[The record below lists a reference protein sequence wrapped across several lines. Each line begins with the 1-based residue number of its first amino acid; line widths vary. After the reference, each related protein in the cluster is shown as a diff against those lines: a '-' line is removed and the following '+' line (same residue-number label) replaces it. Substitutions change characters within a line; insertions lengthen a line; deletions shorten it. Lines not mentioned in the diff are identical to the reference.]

1 MLSAGGSGVPHR
13 RQTVICRCGKYQAGA
28 HWALHSGCGQPLGAF
43 REKQREQKRRGWDT
57 TMVARRVRVTGVTA
71 VIVHPALVLAE
82 LPRLT

>member
-1 MLSAGGSGVPHR
+1 MSAGGSGVPHR

-57 TMVARRVRVTGVTA
+57 TMVARRVWVTGVT
-71 VIVHPALVLAE
+71 VVTVYLALFLVVPL
-82 LPRLT
+82 RLT